1 VAGRRIRISY
11 SIYEPEHEAL
21 RDAFRAFLQVE
32 AVGHIEKWEQAGMV
46 DRAFHEKAGQN
57 GFLGFE
63 APAEFGGQGL
73 TDFRYNAIMSEE
85 VVATGIAGDT
95 FTMHN
100 DILAP
105 YLLSLTNDEQKARWL
120 PGFTDGSMITALAMT
135 EPGAGSDV
143 AGIRTSAVRDRGE
156 YVINGSKTFIT
167 NGASCDLVVVL
178 VRTGENDGRGTSL
191 LVVENGAPGFE
202 RGQPMH
208 KVGRRGQDTA
218 ELFFNDCRVPAAN
231 LIGEPGRGFAAVR
244 QRLARERL
252 SLAVL
257 AMASAAEALRMAL
270 AYTRERQAFGAP
282 LASLQ
287 SIRFSL
293 GDMHTQIQI
302 GQTYLD
308 RCVIGLNDGDL
319 SAEEAA
325 GVKYWTTD
333 LQWQVA
339 DQCLQLFGGY
349 GYMDEYPISRLWRDA
364 RIQRIYGGANE
375 VMKDIVGKAVVANG

>member
-1 VAGRRIRISY
+1 MKRT
-11 SIYEPEHEAL
+11 IYEPEHEAL
-21 RDAFRAFLQVE
+21 RSAFRSFLQAE
-32 AVGHIEKWEQAGMV
+32 AVPNIEKWEQSGMV
-46 DRAFHEKAGQN
+46 DRSFHQKAGEN

-63 APAEFGGQGL
+63 VPEEYGGQGL
-73 TDFRYNAIMSEE
+73 KDFRYNAIMSEE

-105 YLLSLTNDEQKARWL
+105 YLLTLTSDEQKRRWL
-120 PGFTDGSMITALAMT
+120 PAFTDGSMITALGMT

-143 AGIRTSAVRDRGE
+143 AGIRTSAVRDGDE

-178 VRTGENDGRGTSL
+178 VRTGENDGRGMSL
-191 LVVENGAPGFE
+191 LVVENGAAGFAK
-202 RGQPMH
+202 GQPMH
-208 KVGRRGQDTA
+208 KVGRKGQDTA
-218 ELFFNDCRVPAAN
+218 ELFFDDCRVPVDN
-231 LIGEPGRGFAAVR
+231 LIGEPGRAFSAVR

-257 AMASAAEALRMAL
+257 AMASATEALKLAL
-270 AYTRERQAFGAP
+270 DYTRERKAFGAP
-282 LASLQ
+282 LSSLQ

-293 GDMHTQIQI
+293 AEMHTEIQI

-308 RCVIGLNDGDL
+308 RCVLALNDGEL
-319 SAEEAA
+319 SAEDAA

-333 LQWQVA
+333 LQWKVA

>member
-1 VAGRRIRISY
+1 MKRT
-11 SIYEPEHEAL
+11 IYTEEHEAL
-21 RDAFRAFLQVE
+21 RSAFRAFLQVE
-32 AVGHIEKWEQAGMV
+32 AVPNIDKWEQAGMV
-46 DRAFHEKAGQN
+46 DRAFHRKAGEN

-63 APAEFGGQGL
+63 VPEEYGGQGL
-73 TDFRYNAIMSEE
+73 DDFRYNAIMSEE
-85 VVATGIAGDT
+85 VVAAGIAGDT

-105 YLLSLTNDEQKARWL
+105 YLLTLTNDEQKRRWL
-120 PGFTDGSMITALAMT
+120 PGFTDGSMVTALAMT

-143 AGIRTSAVRDRGE
+143 AGIRTSARRDGDE

-167 NGASCDLVVVL
+167 NGATCDLVVVL

-191 LVVENGAPGFE
+191 IVVENGAPGFE

-208 KVGRRGQDTA
+208 KIGRRGQDTA
-218 ELFFNDCRVPAAN
+218 ELFFTDCRVPVDN
-231 LIGEPGRGFAAVR
+231 LLGEAGRGFSAVR

-257 AMASAAEALRMAL
+257 GVASAVTAFKMAL
-270 AYTRERQAFGAP
+270 AYVNERIAFGAP
-282 LASLQ
+282 LSNLQ

-293 GDMHTQIQI
+293 AEMHTEIQI
-302 GQTYLD
+302 GQNYLD
-308 RCVIGLNDGDL
+308 RCVLALNDGEL
-319 SAEEAA
+319 SAEDAA

-333 LQWQVA
+333 LQWRVV

-349 GYMDEYPISRLWRDA
+349 GYMEEYPIARIWRDA